1 MISETDRMRE
11 VMCAEGGWRG
21 YPPSEASRVS
31 GCASTVPGVRG
42 APALPGGVG
51 GGHGAPALPVRKLMD
66 HRGPLSI
73 DVSGAWYFITICAEG
88 HRSWV
93 ATKWPS
99 GGDVVRSASGDGRAG
114 APRTPTGVPS
124 FDEIADVIL
133 QHAREY
139 HQMGKWKIS
148 LFLVMPDH
156 LHFIMHVPNVGGGVR
171 GAPALPGGESGVRGA
186 PALPGGESGVRG
198 VPALPRVI
206 ANWKHWLTARYGI
219 AFQANFW
226 DTRLRD
232 ETHYAD
238 KFRYVCNNPVRKGLC
253 ASAREWRPVIAF
265 DRESGEE
272 RGHR

>member
-1 MISETDRMRE
+1 MVVVSLGMIVPIHVDSLPSVWAHCPYAVQMAVTNHTATARR
-11 VMCAEGGWRG
+11 VAKVATSCACLT
-21 YPPSEASRVS
+21 AKAVN
-31 GCASTVPGVRG
+31 
-42 APALPGGVG
+42 G
-51 GGHGAPALPVRKLMD
+51 GGG
-66 HRGPLSI
+66 
-73 DVSGAWYFITICAEG
+73 CG
-88 HRSWV
+88 H
-93 ATKWPS
+93 PPM
-99 GGDVVRSASGDGRAG
+99 AG

-186 PALPGGESGVRG
+186 PALP
-198 VPALPRVI
+198 RVI

-219 AFQANFW
+219 AFQANFR

-232 ETHYAD
+232 EAHYAD
-238 KFRYVCNNPVRKGLC
+238 KFRSLCLQQSRAEGTVRVGPRM
-253 ASAREWRPVIAF
+253 ASGNSVRPRI
-265 DRESGEE
+265 G
-272 RGHR
+272 